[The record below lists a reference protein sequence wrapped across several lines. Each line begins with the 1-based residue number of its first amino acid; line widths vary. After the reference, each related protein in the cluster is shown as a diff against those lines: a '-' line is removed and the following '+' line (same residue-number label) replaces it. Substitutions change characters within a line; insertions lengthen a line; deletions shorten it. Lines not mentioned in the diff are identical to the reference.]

1 MQKPSKHASPQ
12 AVLIVEDEPIT
23 RMVAADAIADIGIR
37 TREAQDAGE
46 ALELLGTHSDVGLL
60 FTDIDLPGEM
70 NGLGLAAQV
79 HRDYPEVELV
89 VTSGATIVRDSDLP
103 DDGTFLPKPYR
114 TTRLVEIVKQKLDP
128 AK

>member
-1 MQKPSKHASPQ
+1 
-12 AVLIVEDEPIT
+12 
-23 RMVAADAIADIGIR
+23 
-37 TREAQDAGE
+37 
-46 ALELLGTHSDVGLL
+46 
-60 FTDIDLPGEM
+60 M
-70 NGLGLAAQV
+70 NGLGLAARV